1 MCIRDRSTSSTTSGV
16 AKLETALNQDINDSG
31 GIDGAAERT
40 AVASDSTTT
49 SGGAPTAY
57 YLSKD
62 TEGVLWIS
70 KGSEN
75 EETEKYEIVDDYGT
89 AVDFDWSFTW
99 AGKTREATAFA
110 VEGVDS
116 DGNDTPDYWR
126 LAIKHTTTDQAAKAT
141 A

>member
-1 MCIRDRSTSSTTSGV
+1 MLAVKIDSTFGGETETVWETYKISQNSNNNNAWNLDWSTSSTTSGV

-31 GIDGAAERT
+31 GIDGAAVRI
-40 AVASDSTTT
+40 AVSSDATST

-75 EETEKYEIVDDYGT
+75 EETEKYEIGER
-89 AVDFDWSFTW
+89 S
-99 AGKTREATAFA
+99 
-110 VEGVDS
+110 
-116 DGNDTPDYWR
+116 N
-126 LAIKHTTTDQAAKAT
+126 
-141 A
+141 